1 MKSACF
7 SRSEYGIFATYNV
20 YITTYSDNTKKIV
33 YHSYKSIKGIQRDKQ
48 KSGGHCSEEE
58 KERYKYLNLLRT
70 KQTIIDYVKENSCLI
85 PWDYFVTLTFD
96 KEVVGDRENY
106 DLCCNYLKKWINN
119 QKHQN
124 PNMEYLF
131 VVEKHKEGGYHFH
144 GAVRNVPKWKLVQAV
159 NPHTGKDIIKN
170 GSRIYN
176 LTNYDLGFTTVSK
189 IKNQDAVSVYISK
202 YITKE
207 LIDLKHKKRYW
218 CSKTLKLPKV
228 EYFESDL
235 DELKDYISNY
245 NITYEKVEDNE
256 NFTTAYYSLTSS
268 DNIY

>member
-20 YITTYSDNTKKIV
+20 SITSYSDNTKKIV

-70 KQTIIDYVKENSCLI
+70 KQTIIDYVKENSCII

-106 DLCCNYLKKWINN
+106 DLCCDYLKKWINN

-218 CSKTLKLPKV
+218 CSKSLKLPKV
-228 EYFESDL
+228 EYFESTQ
-235 DELKDYISNY
+235 DELIDYISNY
-245 NITYEKVEDNE
+245 NVSYAKADNRE
-256 NFTTAYYSLTSS
+256 NFTTLYYSLTSS
-268 DNIY
+268 DNI